1 MTDAQFGALLTA
13 VIAGLGGIAGMIRWA
28 VTRITKAW
36 DDQSS
41 SNLRLADAQL
51 ELAGSMAAM
60 RADIDH
66 VMRWMYMHT
75 PSPPHVPIPTP
86 VGLQPLEPEEFDD
99 PQQRPGS
106 SRRRSAGQARIGSG
120 GNTAA
125 RGVPVSDYPRRE
137 SGPTPNYRGGR
148 PDTRDDDDSR
158 DR

>member
-36 DDQSS
+36 DDQSA

-66 VMRWMYMHT
+66 VMRWMYMHQ
-75 PSPPHVPIPTP
+75 PPHIPTPTP
-86 VGLQPLEPEEFDD
+86 VGLQPVDPDEFDE
-99 PQQRPGS
+99 QQRPGS
-106 SRRRSAGQARIGSG
+106 SRRRNAGHVRIGG
-120 GNTAA
+120 ATAA
-125 RGVPVSDYPRRE
+125 RGVPVADYPRRE
-137 SGPTPNYRGGR
+137 SGTTPNYRGGQR
-148 PDTRDDDDSR
+148 ASTHDDDGGGDR